1 MHKKYLAF
9 VGITSQPFACKL
21 FMIISKIGF
30 ISRIFSGQRRLAGR
44 LGNLKGGGPPLADIV
59 RLSQATAL
67 LWLEKGRTGMLQ
79 RCLSHDSRLRRIA
92 QGTRDA
98 ARAHAARAP
107 RGRRAPAGGP
117 GYRARA
123 SRSPGR
129 IRRSWQA
136 RRRPNLICYWH

>member
-67 LWLEKGRTGMLQ
+67 LWLKKGRTGMLQ

-92 QGTRDA
+92 KGTRDA
-98 ARAHAARAP
+98 ARARAMQPGPPEAAGRPPEGPAIGPGPLGARA
-107 RGRRAPAGGP
+107 GSAA
-117 GYRARA
+117 
-123 SRSPGR
+123 PGR
-129 IRRSWQA
+129 PGGGRT
-136 RRRPNLICYWH
+136 